1 MKMTVRDL
9 KRVLEGLDED
19 MQVITEVE
27 ENFAGVSSIYTKN
40 LHVRLD
46 DCPPFLMKNS
56 GFIETVT
63 KYDEWSNKVFPKMR
77 KRDIAPDQTYK
88 IPAPPVPK
96 VCVITN
102 RIGVKR

>member
-1 MKMTVRDL
+1 
-9 KRVLEGLDED
+9 
-19 MQVITEVE
+19 
-27 ENFAGVSSIYTKN
+27 
-40 LHVRLD
+40 
-46 DCPPFLMKNS
+46 MKNS